1 MVKVTIEK
9 DGKLSRE
16 IEGKMLYLIMQVEP
30 EEIKAGVIG
39 KANDA
44 GDIVAAMSIGIEE
57 IVEGLD
63 LEPTAQRAI
72 AKTIAKFVPEIVENK
87 LRKERAGNVQ

>member
-16 IEGKMLYLIMQVEP
+16 IEGKALYLIMQGES

-39 KANDA
+39 KTNVGDA
-44 GDIVAAMSIGIEE
+44 AAAMSIGVAGIIEE
-57 IVEGLD
+57 LNEDPAVKRG
-63 LEPTAQRAI
+63 I

-87 LRKERAGNVQ
+87 LREERVENVQ

>member
-16 IEGKMLYLIMQVEP
+16 IEGKALFLIMQVEP
-30 EEIKAGVIG
+30 GEIKASAIG
-39 KANDA
+39 KANA
-44 GDIVAAMSIGIEE
+44 GDIAAAMTIGIAE

-87 LRKERAGNVQ
+87 LREERSGNVQ